1 MIFETMN
8 QQILSFLII
17 FLFSLSSLFSD
28 FDLPFP
34 NGSTKRKPIRLAK
47 GFSEP
52 EVGTQRS
59 SVKKGQESKQSDE
72 EIFPKKENTRKQISP
87 IEPIIEVKSKV
98 VTTQNKGDAPKQ
110 EGNGISNFADQKV
123 PEFSRGIYISQ
134 RTLKKVKAF
143 EELRRR
149 SKMHGIN
156 FLVIDVQPTA
166 PSKETLDSLFAEGF
180 YPVARV
186 VNFDGGLPTENPS
199 DQKIKSI
206 HRSIRA
212 ACQSGFPEIQLDYI
226 RYADNLQLKL
236 SYEARYKNISGII
249 KNIRNETLKC
259 ENLPYIGADIFGR
272 IPFNQNDSIGQKV
285 EVFAQVVDV
294 LYPMLYPSH
303 FYGMPAR
310 IKDPYQT
317 VYDGTRLT
325 LKRSLKTTRV
335 IPYIQGFNMSVAK
348 SGLSLSDYIK
358 AQVKATYDSGAHG
371 FVVWNAWNE
380 YDSTFQALKDYEREV
395 KKGGN

>member
-1 MIFETMN
+1 MNKAISSFFIF
-8 QQILSFLII
+8 FI
-17 FLFSLSSLFSD
+17 FSASAVFPD
-28 FDLPFP
+28 FELPFP
-34 NGSTKRKPIRLAK
+34 KANPRKKTVRTFKEIPEL
-47 GFSEP
+47 
-52 EVGTQRS
+52 EVGTAQQASIEENKSLDSNKGIS
-59 SVKKGQESKQSDE
+59 SRETKSKKLTSVL
-72 EIFPKKENTRKQISP
+72 
-87 IEPIIEVKSKV
+87 EPVLEAKPKV
-98 VTTQNKGDAPKQ
+98 VTAHNKDDSPKQ
-110 EGNGISNFADQKV
+110 SEHLRLGGDPKFPD
-123 PEFSRGIYISQ
+123 FSRGIYISQ
-134 RTLKKVKAF
+134 RTLKKGKIF
-143 EELRRR
+143 EELR
-149 SKMHGIN
+149 KKGKTHGVN
-156 FLVIDVQPTA
+156 FLVIDVQPKS
-166 PSKETLDSLFAEGF
+166 PSKETLESLISEGF
-180 YPVARV
+180 YPVARI
-186 VNFDGGLPTENPS
+186 VNFDGGLPTEKPS
-199 DQKIKSI
+199 EQRISSI

-212 ACQSGFPEIQLDYI
+212 ACESGFPEIQLDYI

-236 SYEARYKNISGII
+236 SFETRYKNISGII

-317 VYDGTRLT
+317 VYDGTLLT

-380 YDSTFQALKDYEREV
+380 YDSTFQALKDFDREI
-395 KKGGN
+395 KKGNN

>member
-1 MIFETMN
+1 MIFLVFTT
-8 QQILSFLII
+8 SVFP
-17 FLFSLSSLFSD
+17 D

-34 NGSTKRKPIRLAK
+34 KMTPRKRPINPSLK
-47 GFSEP
+47 QISEL
-52 EVGTQRS
+52 EVGTTVPIS
-59 SVKKGQESKQSDE
+59 KKETEAIRQNQEVPSQESNW
-72 EIFPKKENTRKQISP
+72 KKNPTKFEPALENKT
-87 IEPIIEVKSKV
+87 KV
-98 VTTQNKGDAPKQ
+98 VTAQNKETISKATESATSSPEQRAP
-110 EGNGISNFADQKV
+110 D
-123 PEFSRGIYISQ
+123 FSRGIYISQ

-143 EELRRR
+143 EELRKK
-149 SKMHGIN
+149 SKIHGVN
-156 FLVIDVQPTA
+156 FLVIDVQPNP
-166 PSKETLDSLFAEGF
+166 PSRETLNSLVSEGF
-180 YPVARV
+180 YPVARI
-186 VNFDGGLPTENPS
+186 VNFDGGLPTEKPS
-199 DQKIKSI
+199 EQKITSI
-206 HRSIRA
+206 HRSIRV

-226 RYADNLQLKL
+226 RYADNLRLKL
-236 SYEARYKNISGII
+236 SFEARYKNISGII

-303 FYGMPAR
+303 FYGMPDR

-317 VYDGTRLT
+317 VYDGTHLT

-358 AQVKATYDSGAHG
+358 AQVKAAYDSGAHG
-371 FVVWNAWNE
+371 FVVWNAWND
-380 YDSTFQALKDYEREV
+380 YDSTFQALKDYDREI
-395 KKGGN
+395 KKGSN

>member
-1 MIFETMN
+1 MNKILLSILIFFVFIT
-8 QQILSFLII
+8 SV
-17 FLFSLSSLFSD
+17 FSD

-34 NGSTKRKPIRLAK
+34 KNTS
-47 GFSEP
+47 
-52 EVGTQRS
+52 
-59 SVKKGQESKQSDE
+59 KKKTTDLS
-72 EIFPKKENTRKQISP
+72 FKQIP
-87 IEPIIEVKSKV
+87 DLGV
-98 VTTQNKGDAPKQ
+98 VTPVFLNKNEIESFRKNQEIPVTDSKWKKKSAKFTLEKESGVVTAQKKDSIGNVVENAVSNPDQRAP
-110 EGNGISNFADQKV
+110 D
-123 PEFSRGIYISQ
+123 FSRGIYISQ

-143 EELRRR
+143 EELRKK
-149 SKMHGIN
+149 SKVHGVN
-156 FLVIDVQPTA
+156 FLVIDVQPYS
-166 PSKETLDSLFAEGF
+166 PSRETLNSLVSEGF
-180 YPVARV
+180 YPVARI
-186 VNFDGGLPTENPS
+186 VNFDGGLPTEKPS
-199 DQKIKSI
+199 EQKIISI
-206 HRSIRA
+206 HRTIRA

-236 SYEARYKNISGII
+236 SFEMRYKNISNII

-303 FYGMPAR
+303 FYGMPNR

-317 VYDGTRLT
+317 VYDGTHLT

-335 IPYIQGFNMSVAK
+335 IPYIQGFNMSVAR

-358 AQVKATYDSGAHG
+358 AQVKAAYDSGAHG
-371 FVVWNAWNE
+371 FVVWNAWND
-380 YDSTFQALKDYEREV
+380 YDSTFQALKDYDRET
-395 KKGGN
+395 KKGSN

>member
-1 MIFETMN
+1 MN
-8 QQILSFLII
+8 KIILSFSI
-17 FLFSLSSLFSD
+17 FFLCVSSIFSD

-34 NGSTKRKPIRLAK
+34 KMNPRKKTIDLQLKPAPL
-47 GFSEP
+47 P
-52 EVGTQRS
+52 EVGTTE
-59 SVKKGQESKQSDE
+59 SVN
-72 EIFPKKENTRKQISP
+72 KKEIESP
-87 IEPIIEVKSKV
+87 RLKPEVSSEQSKKLPTKFEPALEGKSKV
-98 VTTQNKGDAPKQ
+98 VTAQNRENPPKPL
-110 EGNGISNFADQKV
+110 ENTLPNVDPKT
-123 PEFSRGIYISQ
+123 PNFSRGIYISQ

-143 EELRRR
+143 EEIRKKGK
-149 SKMHGIN
+149 SHGIN
-156 FLVIDVQPTA
+156 FLVIDVQPTS
-166 PSKETLDSLFAEGF
+166 PSKETLNSLVSEGF

-186 VNFDGGLPTENPS
+186 VNFDGGLPTEKPS
-199 DQKIKSI
+199 EQKIASI
-206 HRSIRA
+206 HKSIRA

-226 RYADNLQLKL
+226 RYADNFQLKL
-236 SYEARYKNISGII
+236 SFETRYKNISGII

-303 FYGMPAR
+303 FYGMPDR

-317 VYDGTRLT
+317 VYDGTHLT

-358 AQVKATYDSGAHG
+358 AQVKAAYDSGAHG

-380 YDSTFQALKDYEREV
+380 YDSTFQALKDYDREI
-395 KKGGN
+395 KEGSN